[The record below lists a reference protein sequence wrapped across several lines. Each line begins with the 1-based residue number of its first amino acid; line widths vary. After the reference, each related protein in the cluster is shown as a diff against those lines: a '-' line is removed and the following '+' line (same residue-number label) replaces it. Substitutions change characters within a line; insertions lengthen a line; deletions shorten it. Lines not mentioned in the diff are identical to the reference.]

1 VSDLRKAA
9 KDLLHEY
16 DSGIFD
22 DDHDLIHAVNALRAA
37 LAAPRPEPV
46 TDEEALR
53 LWAGDAPRPVMG
65 KNKVLAFTR
74 AIERAHN
81 IKGDKA

>member
-1 VSDLRKAA
+1 MELAQQMKPLDADIAA
-9 KDLLHEY
+9 ILYANL
-16 DSGIFD
+16 DSLYIED
-22 DDHDLIHAVNALRAA
+22 EPA
-37 LAAPRPEPV
+37 AAPGPEPL